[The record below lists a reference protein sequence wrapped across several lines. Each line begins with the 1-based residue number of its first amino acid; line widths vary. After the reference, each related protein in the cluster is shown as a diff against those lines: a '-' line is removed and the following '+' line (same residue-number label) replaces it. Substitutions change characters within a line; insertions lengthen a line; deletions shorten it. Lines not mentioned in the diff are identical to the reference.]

1 MDKINIKKIAVIGLA
16 TAVLFLGLTMVTPVK
31 KAAAETVEEL
41 QAQIQAL
48 LQQIAQLQNQLAAL
62 QGETPSETS
71 TSDYC
76 YNFTRNLT
84 IGSTGDDVKA
94 LQRILISEGV
104 WTTPS
109 VGATG
114 YFGPITKNSLAAFQ
128 DKHAAEILIPLGLTK
143 GTGYFGP
150 STRSYIASQCSVAP
164 TPSPSPSPGASPTP
178 SPSPTAE
185 GLTVEVAAD
194 NPAAATI
201 PDGSLYNPMLKIN
214 LTAGSSDVTVDSIT
228 VTRGGIIANTYVTG
242 VSIWDE
248 EGNRL
253 GNIVE
258 SLTDDGKATI
268 DLGEDKITIPAGQT
282 KAVIVKANIS
292 GEAGSGTI
300 NFSINSA
307 SDISTEEDVT
317 INGSF
322 PIIGNTMG
330 IVDGEDSLGDVKI
343 EAQSVSGLDWD
354 NISSADGNVEVGDQD
369 KEVYKVK
376 LNQENSSEAIQLEQL
391 TVYVEG
397 TIEESSDVTNW
408 RLYAPDG
415 TLLASADKPVDRF
428 VTFKLDT
435 PYVIDKGLSK
445 TLSVK
450 VDITDGSQHYFRVYI
465 QNDYDILVRGVTT
478 GSYVEPFTQG
488 TGSNKSFNRN
498 DTRKENS
505 GFKIKEGVLTVS
517 KASDCPSGNVA
528 PGATDIVLAKFDLKS
543 SGEKLQVRKM
553 GIQIKYASGGTELTG
568 TVKVKDAETGTT
580 YLSLSA
586 STDGLQTTSEPNDS
600 TLSTYQRN
608 LSSYITIPSG
618 ETKTIE
624 IVGSV
629 SSSANN
635 SDEYD
640 VYVGQFY
647 GKRYSSN
654 DYTTLA
660 EGPYHGNT
668 LGVTDVVLTVTRNN
682 AFAYNTTRAIGAT
695 DVKIGEYIFQASSAD
710 DIKINSIS
718 LAVTGSTSTSGG
730 YGHLAIQNMKLKDE
744 DGNQLGSTIGTPS
757 DKGNSFS
764 VDLTIPKSESKII
777 SVYADIL
784 SSAGKDNTVQTQVEA
799 SGVSGYGVSS
809 SKDISTGNV
818 NGQMIKLQTGEVTIK
833 KDADAPSS
841 QIIVADSS
849 GVELNKISF
858 EAKNE
863 DLTLK
868 KITLQLV
875 NASTSQS
882 VDKIAQNISRVYLY
896 DGSELLNAAG
906 TPVGE
911 DGKITISGLNV
922 TLPQDQTKALT
933 VKADIT
939 SSGTLTPTSVGGIK
953 VYSTTTADFTDYLEI
968 YSAQGVMSTSSVSID
983 DYAQSNYFLFTDAAP
998 SVAVDS
1004 DYKGTKQGN
1013 SSAQETVTK
1022 ITVTNTGEREITLSD
1037 IRLIAQIAGVKAT
1050 TTNYISDFRLYAED
1064 GSTQL
1069 STSTLYSD
1077 KDFSVTTN
1085 QLDGVTSTVYVRFDS
1100 MDPTQVIAANN
1111 SKTFVIK
1118 ANTLHV
1124 EDGIENPGSNTAK
1137 LSLQIGGE
1145 KGYDNSNTS
1154 SELYWK
1160 DGYITYSYTPVNGSE
1175 ISELNASDSVQVD
1188 LTTLTY

>member
-1 MDKINIKKIAVIGLA
+1 MA
-16 TAVLFLGLTMVTPVK
+16 TPVK

-48 LQQIAQLQNQLAAL
+48 LQQIAQLQSQLAAL
-62 QGETPSETS
+62 QGESGTPSVTP

-84 IGSTGDDVKA
+84 VGSTGDDVKA

-114 YFGPITKNSLAAFQ
+114 YFGPITKNSLIAFQ

-150 STRSYIASQCSVAP
+150 STRSYIASQCGVAP
-164 TPSPSPSPGASPTP
+164 TPSPSPTASPTASPTP

-185 GLTVEVAAD
+185 GLTVELAAD

-228 VTRGGIIANTYVTG
+228 VSRGGIIANTNVTG

-292 GEAGSGTI
+292 SDAGSGTI
-300 NFSINSA
+300 NFSIDSA

-322 PIIGNTMG
+322 PIVGNTMG

-343 EAQSVSGLDWD
+343 EAQSVSGLAWD
-354 NISSADGNVEVGDQD
+354 GISDSDVTGNVEVGDQD
-369 KEVYKVK
+369 KEVYKVR
-376 LNQENSSEAIQLEQL
+376 LNQENSKEAIQLEQL

-415 TLLASADKPVDRF
+415 TLLASADKPVDRY

-450 VDITDGSQHYFRVYI
+450 VDITDGSQHYFRVSI

-478 GSYVEPFTQG
+478 GSYVEPFTGG
-488 TGSNKSFNRN
+488 TGSNKSFNSD
-498 DTRKENS
+498 DTQNANG
-505 GFKIKEGVLTVS
+505 GFKIKQGALTVS
-517 KASDCPSGNVA
+517 RASDCPSGNIA

-543 SGEKLQVRKM
+543 SGEKLQIRKM
-553 GIQIKYASGGTELTG
+553 GIQILYASGGNDLTG
-568 TVKVKDAETGTT
+568 TVKVRDAETGTT
-580 YLSLSA
+580 YLSLAADTSN
-586 STDGLQTTSEPNDS
+586 LQTTSTVDLTNS
-600 TLSTYQRN
+600 YRN

-629 SSSANN
+629 SSNADN
-635 SDEYD
+635 SDEYT
-640 VYVGQFY
+640 VYVGRFY
-647 GKRYSSN
+647 GKRYSSS

-660 EGPYHGNT
+660 EGPYQGNT
-668 LGVTDVVLTVTRNN
+668 LGVTDVVLTVTKNN
-682 AFAYNTTRAIGAT
+682 AFADTTRAIGAT
-695 DVKIGEYIFQASSAD
+695 DVKIGEYVFQASSAD

-718 LAVTGSTSTSGG
+718 LAVDGTDTNGDSNG
-730 YGHLAIQNMKLKDE
+730 YGHLAIQNLKLKDE

-757 DKGNSFS
+757 ATGNSFS
-764 VDLTIPKSESKII
+764 VDLTISKSESKVI

-784 SSAGKDNTVQTQVEA
+784 SSADANDKVQTKVEA
-799 SGVSGYGVSS
+799 SGVSGYGIDS
-809 SKDISTGNV
+809 SKDISDSVDTEV
-818 NGQMIKLQTGEVTIK
+818 SGQTITFQTGTVTIK
-833 KDADAPSS
+833 RDADAPST

-858 EAKNE
+858 EARNE

-875 NASTSQS
+875 SASTTWS
-882 VDKIAQNISRVYLY
+882 VDDIAQNIARVYLY
-896 DGSELLNAAG
+896 DGSDLLNAAG
-906 TPVGE
+906 TPVGAT
-911 DGKITISGLNV
+911 GTIVISGLNV
-922 TLPQDQTKALT
+922 TLPQDQTKVLT

-939 SSGTLTPTSVGGIK
+939 PSGTLTSKSVGGIK
-953 VYSTTTADFTDYLEI
+953 VYSTSSTDLKI
-968 YSAQGVMSTSSVSID
+968 YSAQGVMNDGITLTSN
-983 DYAQSNYFLFTDAAP
+983 AQSNYFLFTDSAVE
-998 SVAVDS
+998 VADA
-1004 DYKGTKQGN
+1004 Y
-1013 SSAQETVTK
+1013 
-1022 ITVTNTGEREITLSD
+1022 
-1037 IRLIAQIAGVKAT
+1037 
-1050 TTNYISDFRLYAED
+1050 D
-1064 GSTQL
+1064 GSTTKTPSSDDEIARFTITNNGSRTITL
-1069 STSTLYSD
+1069 NNIKVEISASGLGSGEVTAFKLYDDAGVEIDSSADLYSD
-1077 KDFSVTTN
+1077 ESCSTSVSK
-1085 QLDGVTSTVYVRFDS
+1085 LDSTTSTVYAVFTPASDK
-1100 MDPTQVIAANN
+1100 TQEIAAGS
-1111 SKTFVIK
+1111 SKTYVIK
-1118 ANTLHV
+1118 ADTSDIRTGLGSGEHV
-1124 EDGIENPGSNTAK
+1124 Y
-1137 LSLQIGGE
+1137 LSTKIGGD
-1145 KGYDNSNTS
+1145 KGYNSA
-1154 SELYWK
+1154 K
-1160 DGYITYSYTPVNGSE
+1160 DDLWNDSYITYKYTPVNGSE
-1175 ISELNASDSVQVD
+1175 VTLDASDSVPVSGPTIQ
-1188 LTTLTY
+1188 Y

>member
-16 TAVLFLGLTMVTPVK
+16 TAVLFVGLAMATPVK

-62 QGETPSETS
+62 QGETPSGTS

-150 STRSYIASQCSVAP
+150 STRNYIASQCGVAP
-164 TPSPSPSPGASPTP
+164 TPSPSPGTSPSP

-228 VTRGGIIANTYVTG
+228 VTRGGIIANTNVTG

-268 DLGEDKITIPAGQT
+268 DLGEDEITIPAGQT

-292 GEAGSGTI
+292 GSAGSGTI

-322 PIIGNTMG
+322 PIVGNTMG
-330 IVDGEDSLGDVKI
+330 VVDGSSSLGDVYVDD
-343 EAQSVSGLDWD
+343 QSVSGLAWST
-354 NISSADGNVEVGDQD
+354 ISSSSVTGNVEVGDQD
-369 KEVYKVK
+369 KEVFKVK
-376 LNQENSSEAIQLEQL
+376 FTQNNSKEAIQLEQL

-450 VDITDGSQHYFRVYI
+450 VDITDGSQHYFRVSI

-478 GSYVEPFTQG
+478 GSYVEPLDSSGSSFDSADTQNTNG
-488 TGSNKSFNRN
+488 
-498 DTRKENS
+498 
-505 GFKIKEGVLTVS
+505 GFKIKQGALTVS
-517 KASDCPSGNVA
+517 RASDCPSGNVA

-553 GIQIKYASGGTELTG
+553 GIQIKYASTLLTG
-568 TVKVKDAETGTT
+568 TVKVRDAETGTT

-586 STDGLQTTSEPNDS
+586 STSNLQTTSTPDADD
-600 TLSTYQRN
+600 LLTYRRN
-608 LSSYITIPSG
+608 LSSYLTIPSG

-629 SSSANN
+629 SSSAGS
-635 SDEYD
+635 SDSYT

-647 GKRYSSN
+647 CKRYSTN

-660 EGPYHGNT
+660 ASAYHGNT
-668 LGVTDVVLTVTRNN
+668 LGVTDVALTVTKNN
-682 AFAYNTTRAIGAT
+682 AFANTNRAIGAT
-695 DVKIGEYIFQASSAD
+695 EVKIGEYVFQASSAD

-718 LAVTGSTSTSGG
+718 LTVTGTDTNDDDDG
-730 YGHLAIQNMKLKDE
+730 YGHLVIQNMKLKDE

-757 DKGNSFS
+757 ASGNSFS
-764 VDLTIPKSESKII
+764 VDLTISKSESKVI

-784 SSAGKDNTVQTQVEA
+784 SSADADDTVQTKVEA

-809 SKDISTGNV
+809 SKDLSSTPSSAV
-818 NGQMIKLQTGEVTIK
+818 SGQIMTFKTGTVTIK
-833 KDADAPSS
+833 KDANAPST

-875 NASTSQS
+875 SASTSQWT
-882 VDKIAQNISRVYLY
+882 VDEVAQNIARVYLY
-896 DGSELLNAAG
+896 DGSDLLNAGG
-906 TPVGE
+906 TPVGSN
-911 DGKITISGLNV
+911 GKVIISGLNV
-922 TLPQDQTKALT
+922 TLPQDQTKVLT
-933 VKADIT
+933 VKADI
-939 SSGTLTPTSVGGIK
+939 SPSGTLTSKSVGGIK
-953 VYSTTTADFTDYLEI
+953 VYSTSTDDLEI
-968 YSAQGVMSTSSVSID
+968 YSAQGVMDSGITLTSN
-983 DYAQSNYFLFTDAAP
+983 AQSNYFLFTDSAVEVADAYSGETTKTP
-998 SVAVDS
+998 SSNDEIARFTITNNGSRTITLTNIVMKASVSGLDNS
-1004 DYKGTKQGN
+1004 N
-1013 SSAQETVTK
+1013 SSAVTTFK
-1022 ITVTNTGEREITLSD
+1022 LYD
-1037 IRLIAQIAGVKAT
+1037 DAGVT
-1050 TTNYISDFRLYAED
+1050 IDS
-1064 GSTQL
+1064 SV
-1069 STSTLYSD
+1069 TLYSNAGCTT
-1077 KDFSVTTN
+1077 SVSALSYT
-1085 QLDGVTSTVYVRFDS
+1085 TSTVYAKFIPDT
-1100 MDPTQVIAANN
+1100 TQEIAAGS
-1111 SKTFVIK
+1111 SKTYVVK
-1118 ANTLHV
+1118 ADTS
-1124 EDGIENPGSNTAK
+1124 GIRTGLSSGSYAY
-1137 LSLQIGGE
+1137 LSTEIGGE
-1145 KGYDNSNTS
+1145 KGYDSTETS
-1154 SELYWK
+1154 GSDELFWK
-1160 DGYITYSYTPVNGSE
+1160 DSYITYSYTPAGSSTA
-1175 ISELNASDSVQVD
+1175 ITGLNASDSVPVNGPTIQ
-1188 LTTLTY
+1188 Y

>member
-16 TAVLFLGLTMVTPVK
+16 TAVLFVGLAMATPVK

-62 QGETPSETS
+62 QGETPSGTS

-150 STRSYIASQCSVAP
+150 STRNYIASQCGVAP
-164 TPSPSPSPGASPTP
+164 SPSPSPSPGASPSP

-228 VTRGGIIANTYVTG
+228 VTRGGIIANTNVTG

-268 DLGEDKITIPAGQT
+268 DLGEDEITIPAGQT

-292 GEAGSGTI
+292 GSAGSGTI

-322 PIIGNTMG
+322 PIVGNTMG
-330 IVDGEDSLGDVKI
+330 VVDGSSSLGDVYVDD
-343 EAQSVSGLDWD
+343 QSVSGLAWST
-354 NISSADGNVEVGDQD
+354 ISSATGNVEVGDQD
-369 KEVYKVK
+369 KEVFKVK
-376 LNQENSSEAIQLEQL
+376 FTQNNSKEAIQLEQL

-450 VDITDGSQHYFRVYI
+450 VDITDGSQHYFRVSI

-478 GSYVEPFTQG
+478 GSYVEPLDSSGSSFDSADTQNTNG
-488 TGSNKSFNRN
+488 
-498 DTRKENS
+498 
-505 GFKIKEGVLTVS
+505 GFKIKQGALTVS
-517 KASDCPSGNVA
+517 RASDCPSGNVA

-553 GIQIKYASGGTELTG
+553 GIQIQYASTLLTG
-568 TVKVKDAETGTT
+568 TVKVRDAETGTT

-586 STDGLQTTSEPNDS
+586 STSNLQTTSTPDADS
-600 TLSTYQRN
+600 LLTYRRN
-608 LSSYITIPSG
+608 LSSYLTIPSG

-629 SSSANN
+629 SSSAGS
-635 SDEYD
+635 SDSYT

-647 GKRYSSN
+647 CKRYSTN

-660 EGPYHGNT
+660 EGAYHGNT
-668 LGVTDVVLTVTRNN
+668 LGVTDVALTVTKNN
-682 AFAYNTTRAIGAT
+682 AFANTNRAIGAT
-695 DVKIGEYIFQASSAD
+695 EVKIGEYVFQASSAD

-718 LAVTGSTSTSGG
+718 LTVTGTDTNDDDDG

-757 DKGNSFS
+757 ASGNSFS
-764 VDLTIPKSESKII
+764 VDLTISKSESKVI

-784 SSAGKDNTVQTQVEA
+784 SSADADDTVQTKVEA

-809 SKDISTGNV
+809 SKDLSSTPSSAV
-818 NGQMIKLQTGEVTIK
+818 SGQIMTFKTGTVTIK
-833 KDADAPSS
+833 KDANAPST

-875 NASTSQS
+875 SASTSQWT
-882 VDKIAQNISRVYLY
+882 VDEVAQNIARVYLY
-896 DGSELLNAAG
+896 DGSDLLNAGG
-906 TPVGE
+906 TPVGSN
-911 DGKITISGLNV
+911 GKVIISGLNV
-922 TLPQDQTKALT
+922 TLPQDQTKVLT
-933 VKADIT
+933 VKADI
-939 SSGTLTPTSVGGIK
+939 SPSGTLTSKSVGGIK
-953 VYSTTTADFTDYLEI
+953 VYSTSTDDLEI
-968 YSAQGVMSTSSVSID
+968 YSAQGVMDSGITLTSN
-983 DYAQSNYFLFTDAAP
+983 AQSNYFLFTDSAVEVADAYSGETTKTP
-998 SVAVDS
+998 SSNDEIARFTITNNGSRTITLTNIVMKASVSGLDNS
-1004 DYKGTKQGN
+1004 N
-1013 SSAQETVTK
+1013 SSAVTTFK
-1022 ITVTNTGEREITLSD
+1022 LYD
-1037 IRLIAQIAGVKAT
+1037 DAGVT
-1050 TTNYISDFRLYAED
+1050 IDS
-1064 GSTQL
+1064 SV
-1069 STSTLYSD
+1069 TLYSNAGCTT
-1077 KDFSVTTN
+1077 SVSALSYT
-1085 QLDGVTSTVYVRFDS
+1085 TSTVYAKFIPDT
-1100 MDPTQVIAANN
+1100 TQEIAAGS
-1111 SKTFVIK
+1111 SKTYVVK
-1118 ANTLHV
+1118 ADTS
-1124 EDGIENPGSNTAK
+1124 GIRTGLSSGSYAY
-1137 LSLQIGGE
+1137 LSTEIGGE
-1145 KGYDNSNTS
+1145 KGYDSSNST
-1154 SELYWK
+1154 SELFWK
-1160 DGYITYSYTPVNGSE
+1160 DSYITYSYTPAGS
-1175 ISELNASDSVQVD
+1175 STAVTGLNASDSVPVNGPTIQ
-1188 LTTLTY
+1188 Y